1 MSGGDVGLAGV
12 LRGVRHLLADFD
24 GPFCSVFAGLPADE
38 VAARLLQRLADGGHS
53 VDPAWRDES
62 DPLALLRRIDDES
75 PQLVPAA
82 DEALTELETEA
93 TQLARPNPEI
103 ERVLEACE
111 ATGRSVIVVSNNA
124 ALAIRGYLEKHALV
138 SRVVDVVGRVP
149 GVPASM
155 KPSPRLLLDAMG
167 EGPAS
172 EYVFLGDAVRDVEA
186 GHAAG
191 VPTIGY
197 ANKPR
202 KVRALADAG
211 AVAVYESLLPVA
223 EALASV
229 EPS

>member
-1 MSGGDVGLAGV
+1 MSGGDAGLTGV

-24 GPFCSVFAGLPADE
+24 GPFCSVFAGLPAAE
-38 VAARLLQRLADGGHS
+38 VAARLLQRLTDGGHGVAPHWS
-53 VDPAWRDES
+53 DES
-62 DPLALLRRIDDES
+62 DPLALLRRIDDEA
-75 PQLVPAA
+75 PQLVPSA
-82 DEALTELETEA
+82 DEALTDLETEA
-93 TQLARPNPEI
+93 AQLARPNPEI

-111 ATGRSVIVVSNNA
+111 SSGRSVVVVSNNA
-124 ALAIRGYLEKHALV
+124 TQAIQGYLEKHALA
-138 SRVVDVVGRVP
+138 SRVRGVVGRVP

-167 EGPAS
+167 KGPAS

-202 KVRALADAG
+202 KVRSLADAG
-211 AVAVYESLLPVA
+211 AVAVFESLAPVA
-223 EALASV
+223 EALAAV
-229 EPS
+229 DPS